1 MWIISRAEQSRA
13 EQSRSSNV
21 ELLKII
27 AMILITLSHCL
38 PVYGNGNYA
47 GWIDEQNAVFSLNS
61 LLVLFLRHVGQVGNI
76 LFVICSAWFLV
87 DNNKI
92 KMNKVLKIMLDTF
105 FISCSGLL
113 IGVLCNVQFS
123 KISIIKMLTPTTSGL
138 NWFVGCYLL
147 LYMVHGYLNV
157 IIDEVSQKALLGLV
171 ATLTLLYLMLCAAM
185 PDILYY
191 NRLICFITVYFLI
204 GYMKKYMPEFSGNQK
219 KNVMLF
225 SILICMYVT
234 IIIAYLCL
242 ATKLDFLA
250 GRAIKL
256 ACTNNFVMIFMD
268 ISLFNIFRTIK
279 LSFCG
284 SINKIASTSLVF
296 YLITE
301 NCVLAGH
308 LRPLVFQWIY
318 NNCGYLYLPLWIL
331 CMNLVTLI
339 VGILI
344 SLIYCKT
351 IGNMTAMISKKLE
364 KISVGQIH
372 RFGSII
378 MKIR

>member
-1 MWIISRAEQSRA
+1 MVFAYSAS
-13 EQSRSSNV
+13 
-21 ELLKII
+21 
-27 AMILITLSHCL
+27 TL
-38 PVYGNGNYA
+38 
-47 GWIDEQNAVFSLNS
+47 
-61 LLVLFLRHVGQVGNI
+61 
-76 LFVICSAWFLV
+76 
-87 DNNKI
+87 
-92 KMNKVLKIMLDTF
+92 
-105 FISCSGLL
+105 
-113 IGVLCNVQFS
+113 
-123 KISIIKMLTPTTSGL
+123 
-138 NWFVGCYLL
+138 
-147 LYMVHGYLNV
+147 
-157 IIDEVSQKALLGLV
+157 
-171 ATLTLLYLMLCAAM
+171 
-185 PDILYY
+185 Y
-191 NRLICFITVYFLI
+191 NRD
-204 GYMKKYMPEFSGNQK
+204 KPEFSGNQK